1 VGRLCTD
8 CLLVD
13 VGSTTTDIIP
23 IQGGAPMARGR
34 TDIERLQTGELVYSG
49 ALRTPVEA
57 IAPTVP
63 VRGRPTG
70 VSAEGF
76 ALAGDVHVW
85 RGELAPAD
93 YSVATPDGRPT
104 TKEFAGERLAR
115 VVCADREMLDETDI
129 GVIADALWDAQVT
142 RIGQGLERVRA
153 RQPALARVVVT
164 GLGEFLGAAAV
175 REMFKR
181 VKIGD
186 DAAHWMA
193 VLGMDQFA
201 HALAARL
208 PEAALVD
215 GDGGIA
221 AALQATRLPVLAPYR
236 WLRAA
241 DPLPHSWEVT
251 SDSIAA
257 WLAGQL
263 RARRIVLLKPAHAGP
278 KKLVDAYFLR
288 TLPHGVEHLIVTADD
303 LGQLD
308 VA

>member
-1 VGRLCTD
+1 MTEETPLVHTVVKVGGG
-8 CLLVD
+8 LL
-13 VGSTTTDIIP
+13 GKA
-23 IQGGAPMARGR
+23 GAF
-34 TDIERLQTGELVYSG
+34 ELVIE
-49 ALRTPVEA
+49 ALTAFRA
-57 IAPTVP
+57 
-63 VRGRPTG
+63 GR
-70 VSAEGF
+70 
-76 ALAGDVHVW
+76 
-85 RGELAPAD
+85 
-93 YSVATPDGRPT
+93 
-104 TKEFAGERLAR
+104 RL
-115 VVCADREMLDETDI
+115 VVLP
-129 GVIADALWDAQVT
+129 GGGPFADA
-142 RIGQGLERVRA
+142 VR
-153 RQPALARVVVT
+153 Q
-164 GLGEFLGAAAV
+164 
-175 REMFKR
+175 MFKR

-263 RARRIVLLKPAHAGP
+263 GARRVVLIKPAPAEP
-278 KKLVDAYFLR
+278 TKVVDSYFLR
-288 TLPHGVEHLIVTADD
+288 TLPHGVEHLIVTVAD

-308 VA
+308 VALREDVPPDRHTRGGRRVG